1 MLEKKQAGRIS
12 KRPDVD
18 TLSKFYAEKSA
29 RESAAMYGVSEAT
42 VRSWILRYR
51 KELYGKTGEKAET
64 AHEAR

>member
-18 TLSKFYAEKSA
+18 TLSKLYAEKSA
-29 RESAAMYGVSEAT
+29 REIAAMYGVSEAT